1 MRPVQNPTWSIHV
14 CLWGGWDHLQ
24 RLQGGPSHVPEPH
37 LCVKAAVTTALP
49 AIPPGIISKQIIIS
63 HKNGSQFKHRLH
75 RLPAT
80 LYLDSVSP
88 VGSSAHL
95 PLQRGEET
103 LKLCLENHFTS
114 WNWLFKAV
122 YWGRLTA
129 TVPTFNPPP
138 PDAGPVIA
146 CFSIS
151 SCFFLFL
158 STASGFLTPLY
169 VVWGEK
175 KNRHMIRKEEGT
187 LMSIFQADQHAL
199 LSDRWRKTFKARQ
212 QKGQSAARRGN
223 GDKPRCSE
231 LNCDCGLEPSAF
243 TGRS

>member
-1 MRPVQNPTWSIHV
+1 MEASSNIV
-14 CLWGGWDHLQ
+14 CTVFQQH
-24 RLQGGPSHVPEPH
+24 
-37 LCVKAAVTTALP
+37 
-49 AIPPGIISKQIIIS
+49 
-63 HKNGSQFKHRLH
+63 F
-75 RLPAT
+75 
-80 LYLDSVSP
+80 YLDSVSS

>member
-1 MRPVQNPTWSIHV
+1 MEASSNIV
-14 CLWGGWDHLQ
+14 CTVFQQH
-24 RLQGGPSHVPEPH
+24 
-37 LCVKAAVTTALP
+37 
-49 AIPPGIISKQIIIS
+49 
-63 HKNGSQFKHRLH
+63 
-75 RLPAT
+75 
-80 LYLDSVSP
+80 YLDSVSP

-175 KNRHMIRKEEGT
+175 KK
-187 LMSIFQADQHAL
+187 QAHD
-199 LSDRWRKTFKARQ
+199 
-212 QKGQSAARRGN
+212 QKGRGN
-223 GDKPRCSE
+223 IDVYFSSRPACITVRQMKKNIQSKATKGTVSCQEGKWRQTSVQR
-231 LNCDCGLEPSAF
+231 
-243 TGRS
+243 T

>member
-1 MRPVQNPTWSIHV
+1 MCV
-14 CLWGGWDHLQ
+14 CEEDEIIRTLQ
-24 RLQGGPSHVPEPH
+24 RLQGGASHVPEPH
-37 LCVKAAVTTALP
+37 LCVKAAATTALP
-49 AIPPGIISKQIIIS
+49 AIPPGLISKQIIIS

-80 LYLDSVSP
+80 LYLDSFSP
-88 VGSSAHL
+88 VGCSAHL

-103 LKLCLENHFTS
+103 LKLCLENHFMS

-122 YWGRLTA
+122 YWGRLTV
-129 TVPTFNPPP
+129 TVPTFNPLP

-169 VVWGEK
+169 VVWGGEK
-175 KNRHMIRKEEGT
+175 IRHMIRKEEGT
-187 LMSIFQADQHAL
+187 LMFIFQADQHAL
-199 LSDRWRKTFKARQ
+199 LSDRWRKNIQSKATKGTVSCQEGKWRQ
-212 QKGQSAARRGN
+212 TSVQR
-223 GDKPRCSE
+223 
-231 LNCDCGLEPSAF
+231 
-243 TGRS
+243 T